1 MLVFTMSSGGSGIF
15 VYSDGDQ
22 SVVLIPTADTMSS
35 GFYDKVKVFQKY
47 FLSGILIIFWC
58 FIVQFSN

>member
-15 VYSDGDQ
+15 VYTDGDQ

-35 GFYDKVKVFQKY
+35 GLYDKVKVFQKY
-47 FLSGILIIFWC
+47 FFCGILIIFWG
-58 FIVQFSN
+58 FIDQFSN

>member
-15 VYSDGDQ
+15 VYTDGDQ

-35 GFYDKVKVFQKY
+35 GLYDKVKVFQKY
-47 FLSGILIIFWC
+47 FLSGILIIFWG
-58 FIVQFSN
+58 FIDQFSN